1 MDDTPR
7 SLFACCSMVF
17 FGMGYLVY
25 KHQLLFVYLPIYES
39 GGLFWPKIYRRWIF
53 AMFLSQMT
61 MAGIFL
67 LKYAHA
73 QMYMEL
79 VLMGLTL
86 AFKTNMETH
95 YTTSTSVSAHLPLEL
110 AQSLDNVRMNRRST
124 VNGMEKQTID
134 DGEEYDNEEEDDE
147 NVTFQGSR
155 RAGAKLL
162 YSNNSLSVSYNP
174 ASANEYTQSTLRE
187 AAARL
192 EVDPDD
198 LSAVL
203 PRGGSTAPWVDF
215 H

>member
-1 MDDTPR
+1 
-7 SLFACCSMVF
+7 
-17 FGMGYLVY
+17 
-25 KHQLLFVYLPIYES
+25 
-39 GGLFWPKIYRRWIF
+39 
-53 AMFLSQMT
+53 MFISQMT

-134 DGEEYDNEEEDDE
+134 DGEEEDDE
-147 NVTFQGSR
+147 NVTYQGSR
-155 RAGAKLL
+155 RRGGVMLL

-174 ASANEYTQSTLRE
+174 ASANEYTQPTLRE

-192 EVDPDD
+192 EVDPED

-203 PRGGSTAPWVDF
+203 PRGGTTAPWVDF

>member
-86 AFKTNMETH
+86 AFKTNM
-95 YTTSTSVSAHLPLEL
+95 
-110 AQSLDNVRMNRRST
+110 
-124 VNGMEKQTID
+124 
-134 DGEEYDNEEEDDE
+134 
-147 NVTFQGSR
+147 
-155 RAGAKLL
+155 
-162 YSNNSLSVSYNP
+162 
-174 ASANEYTQSTLRE
+174 
-187 AAARL
+187 
-192 EVDPDD
+192 
-198 LSAVL
+198 
-203 PRGGSTAPWVDF
+203 
-215 H
+215 